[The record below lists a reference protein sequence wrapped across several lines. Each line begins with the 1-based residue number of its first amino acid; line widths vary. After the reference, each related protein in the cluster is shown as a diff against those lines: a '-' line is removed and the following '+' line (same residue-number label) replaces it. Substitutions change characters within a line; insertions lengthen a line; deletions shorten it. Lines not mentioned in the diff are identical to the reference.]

1 MNSRLHL
8 SSTSFFYNPVAFFR
22 TQEAFADREAV
33 MNNPVLRYIAYAVA
47 ALVLAVATVV
57 LVPFI
62 AVDGIVPDVMLIW
75 AIWVALNEGQMIGM
89 VAGFGAGLLFDA
101 VSADVIGSNA
111 LAKVIAVFIAGY
123 FYLETREREMTGS
136 LRFPFIVALCAVLHN
151 VIYHFFYLRPTDIE
165 FLPFFLRY
173 GVANALYTTVLSLI
187 PMLVISRRKD

>member
-1 MNSRLHL
+1 VLSRSHL
-8 SSTSFFYNPVAFFR
+8 PYFLLVTVAFFR
-22 TQEAFADREAV
+22 TQTAFADREAV

-47 ALVLAVATVV
+47 AAALAVATVV

-62 AVDGIVPDVMLIW
+62 AVYGVVPDIMLIW

-89 VAGFGAGLLFDA
+89 IAGFGAGLAFDV

-123 FYLETREREMTGS
+123 FYLETREREITGS
-136 LRFPFIVALCAVLHN
+136 LRFLLIVALCALLHN
-151 VIYHFFYLRPTDIE
+151 VLYYSFYLRSTSIE

-173 GVANALYTTVLSLI
+173 GGLNALYTTVISLI
-187 PMLVISRRKD
+187 PMLLISRRTD